1 MYVMLLCGLLF
12 SPQTDEQK
20 QLNKQVTEF
29 ARKFYLAYEN
39 GDVDAVLGMAVV
51 PWYQDGKAIIRSQ
64 DELKV
69 ELKKFLDQR
78 DTSSGKHVPDI
89 KLVAGF
95 GAMKDRTAPKD
106 RELLEQV
113 ARDDDYLALVMLKP
127 AESTKNNKSENVV
140 LLVRLKDGKAYAIGV
155 KHTP

>member
-1 MYVMLLCGLLF
+1 MSVLLLCGLLF

-29 ARKFYLAYEN
+29 ARKFYVAYEN
-39 GDVDAVLGMAVV
+39 GDLDAVLGMAVV
-51 PWYQDGKAIIRSQ
+51 PWYQDGKAIVRTQ

-78 DTSSGKHVPDI
+78 DTSSGKRVPDI

-95 GAMKDRTAPKD
+95 GVMKERTAPKD

-113 ARDDDYLALVMLKP
+113 AKDDDYLALVMLKP
-127 AESTKNNKSENVV
+127 SDPNNKKSENVV

>member
-1 MYVMLLCGLLF
+1 MYVMLMCSLLL
-12 SPQTDEQK
+12 SPQSDEQK
-20 QLNKQVTEF
+20 QINKQVTEL
-29 ARKFYLAYEN
+29 AKKFYLAYEN
-39 GDVDAVLGMAVV
+39 GDVDTILAMTVV
-51 PWYQDGKAIIRSQ
+51 PWYQDGKAILRTQ

-78 DTSSGKHVPDI
+78 DTSSGKRVPDV
-89 KLVAGF
+89 KLVAAF
-95 GAMKDRTAPKD
+95 ALMKERTAAKD

-127 AESTKNNKSENVV
+127 ADLNKKSENVV
-140 LLVRLKDGKAYAIGV
+140 LLIRLKDGKAFAIGV